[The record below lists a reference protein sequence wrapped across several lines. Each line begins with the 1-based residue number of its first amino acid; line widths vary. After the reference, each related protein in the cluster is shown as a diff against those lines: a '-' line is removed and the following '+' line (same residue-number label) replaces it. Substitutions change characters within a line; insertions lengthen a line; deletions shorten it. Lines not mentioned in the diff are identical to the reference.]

1 LAEEHGQA
9 SERRS
14 DDCCTSDH
22 RDLPSKLDYGTV
34 PGPRERLSIRGRYAV
49 PRRKSTHVDDPVA
62 VGQRLRNAR
71 ERAGL
76 SQRQLSFEGCS
87 PAYISR
93 IEAGE
98 RIPSLQLLREMGRR
112 LGVSEDW
119 LATGLDRDVL
129 AEDRTLL
136 DAEIALRFNEIDTA
150 AQLYDQALQGAT
162 TNAEK
167 ARALAGLGQIAFER
181 GEPRRAVQHLEQA
194 LALSGTDATD
204 QPALADTLGRAYA
217 TLDDVEPAIR
227 LFRQSLERANQRK
240 HSPEAVRFGVL
251 LANAYIDRG
260 EFEEAEQVL
269 RDTVEKAENARD
281 PVFRARIYWSLSRLH
296 ALQGE
301 PAPAVRYARK
311 ALELL
316 ELTEHTT
323 YAARAH
329 QLLAHVELDR
339 GNATEALTLLD
350 RGLPLIQEWGNQVEQ
365 AIFQLEKARAL
376 AQLGQADEARKL
388 AGESAE
394 LLESASPVD
403 AGRGHAVV
411 AEVYE
416 QLGDRRSAIETY
428 ERAADLLA
436 VSPSRYVL
444 EVYAKLADL
453 LEEEGRKDEALEVLK
468 KAVAAQAKAGSP
480 SG

>member
-1 LAEEHGQA
+1 
-9 SERRS
+9 
-14 DDCCTSDH
+14 
-22 RDLPSKLDYGTV
+22 
-34 PGPRERLSIRGRYAV
+34 V
-49 PRRKSTHVDDPVA
+49 PRRKSTHVDDPVQ
-62 VGQRLRNAR
+62 VGRRLREAR

-119 LATGLDRDVL
+119 LATGLDRDLL

-136 DAEIALRFNEIDTA
+136 DAELALRFNELETA
-150 AQLYDQALQGAT
+150 ERLYTQALDGAT
-162 TNAEK
+162 TNTEQ
-167 ARALAGLGQIAFER
+167 ARALAGIGQIAFER
-181 GEPRRAVQHLEQA
+181 GEPRRAVQCLEQA
-194 LALSGTDATD
+194 LSLSRTEAAD
-204 QPALADTLGRAYA
+204 QPSLADTLGRAYA
-217 TLDDVEPAIR
+217 MLDDLEPAIR
-227 LFRQSLERANQRK
+227 LFRHALDRANERK
-240 HSPEAVRFGVL
+240 NSPEAVRFGVL
-251 LANAYIDRG
+251 LANAYIDNG
-260 EFEEAEQVL
+260 EFGEAEHVL
-269 RDTVEKAENARD
+269 KDTVEKAQNARD

-301 PAPAVRYARK
+301 TSTAARYARK

-339 GNATEALTLLD
+339 GNPDDALDVLDQGLPLVQEGGNPVDEALFQLERARALVRLD
-350 RGLPLIQEWGNQVEQ
+350 RG
-365 AIFQLEKARAL
+365 
-376 AQLGQADEARKL
+376 DEATEL
-388 AGESAE
+388 AAASID
-394 LLESASPVD
+394 LLKNASPGD
-403 AGRGHAVV
+403 AGRAHTVV

-416 QLGDRRSAIETY
+416 QLGDRRRAIETY
-428 ERAADLLA
+428 ERAAELLTL
-436 VSPSRYVL
+436 SPNRYLL

-453 LEEEGRKDEALEVLK
+453 LEAEGRKDEALEVLK
-468 KAVAAQAKAGSP
+468 QAVTAQARAGAP
-480 SG
+480 V

>member
-1 LAEEHGQA
+1 M
-9 SERRS
+9 
-14 DDCCTSDH
+14 
-22 RDLPSKLDYGTV
+22 
-34 PGPRERLSIRGRYAV
+34 
-49 PRRKSTHVDDPVA
+49 PRRKSTHVDDPAA
-62 VGQRLRNAR
+62 VGRRLRDAR

-129 AEDRTLL
+129 SEDRTLL

-150 AQLYDQALQGAT
+150 EELYAKALQAAT
-162 TNAEK
+162 TNAER
-167 ARALAGLGQIAFER
+167 ARALAGVGQIAFER
-181 GEPRRAVQHLEQA
+181 GDPRRAVENLEQA
-194 LALSGTDATD
+194 LSLSGAEAAD
-204 QPALADTLGRAYA
+204 QPSLADTLGRAYA
-217 TLDDVEPAIR
+217 MLDDVEPAIR
-227 LFRQSLERANQRK
+227 LFRQSLERANERK
-240 HSPEAVRFGVL
+240 NSPEAVRFGVL
-251 LANAYIDRG
+251 LANAYIDKG
-260 EFEEAEQVL
+260 EFEEAGAVL
-269 RDTVEKAENARD
+269 TRTVDRADNARD

-296 ALQGE
+296 ALQNE
-301 PAPAVRYARK
+301 PGLAARYARK

-339 GNATEALTLLD
+339 GEPGEALRLLD
-350 RGLPLIQEWGNQVEQ
+350 RGLPLVEESGNKVEQ
-365 AIFQLEKARAL
+365 ALFQLEKARAL
-376 AQLGQADEARKL
+376 VKLGRSAEATRIAQD
-388 AGESAE
+388 SAE
-394 LLESASPVD
+394 LLEEASPVD
-403 AGRGHAVV
+403 AGRGYTVV
-411 AEVYE
+411 ADVYE
-416 QLGDRRSAIETY
+416 QLGDRDKAIEVY
-428 ERAADLLA
+428 EHAAALLS

-453 LEEEGRKDEALEVLK
+453 LEAEGRKDDALETLK
-468 KAVAAQAKAGSP
+468 KAVMVHARTSPIQALP
-480 SG
+480 RV

>member
-1 LAEEHGQA
+1 
-9 SERRS
+9 
-14 DDCCTSDH
+14 
-22 RDLPSKLDYGTV
+22 
-34 PGPRERLSIRGRYAV
+34 V

-62 VGQRLRNAR
+62 VGQRLRSAR

-98 RIPSLQLLREMGRR
+98 RIPSLQLLREMVRR

-136 DAEIALRFNEIDTA
+136 DAEIALRFNELETA
-150 AQLYDQALQGAT
+150 AKLYSEALDAAT
-162 TNAEK
+162 TNTDR
-167 ARALAGLGQIAFER
+167 ARSLAGLGQIAFER

-194 LALSGTDATD
+194 LALSGADPTE
-204 QPALADTLGRAYA
+204 QPSLADTLGRAYA
-217 TLDDVEPAIR
+217 MLDDLEPAIR
-227 LFRQSLERANQRK
+227 LFRHSLERANQRRN
-240 HSPEAVRFGVL
+240 SPESVRFGVL
-251 LANAYIDRG
+251 LANAYIDNS
-260 EFEEAEQVL
+260 EFDEAETVL
-269 RDTVEKAENARD
+269 KETVEKAQNARD

-301 PAPAVRYARK
+301 ATSAVRYARK

-339 GNATEALTLLD
+339 GNADEALALLD
-350 RGLPLIQEWGNQVEQ
+350 RGLPLVEDGGNDAEY
-365 AIFQLEKARAL
+365 ALFQLERARAL
-376 AQLGQADEARKL
+376 VRLGRSDEATRL
-388 AGESAE
+388 ASESARM
-394 LLESASPVD
+394 LEDASPTD
-403 AGRGHAVV
+403 AGRGHVV
-411 AEVYE
+411 VGEVYE
-416 QLGDRRSAIETY
+416 GMGDHRRAIETY
-428 ERAADLLA
+428 EYAAELLS
-436 VSPSRYVL
+436 VSPSRYLL
-444 EVYAKLADL
+444 EVYARLADL
-453 LEEEGRKDEALEVLK
+453 LEEDGRKDEALEVLK
-468 KAVAAQAKAGSP
+468 KAVAAQSRAGSP
-480 SG
+480 QA

>member
-1 LAEEHGQA
+1 M
-9 SERRS
+9 
-14 DDCCTSDH
+14 
-22 RDLPSKLDYGTV
+22 
-34 PGPRERLSIRGRYAV
+34 
-49 PRRKSTHVDDPVA
+49 PRRKSTHVDDPAA
-62 VGQRLRNAR
+62 VGRRLREAR

-76 SQRQLSFEGCS
+76 SQRQLSFDGCS

-136 DAEIALRFNEIDTA
+136 DAEIALRFGELETA
-150 AQLYDQALQGAT
+150 EGLYSQALDAAAT
-162 TNAEK
+162 SNER

-181 GEPRRAVQHLEQA
+181 GDPRRAVQRLEQA
-194 LALSGTDATD
+194 LSVSRVDPAD
-204 QPALADTLGRAYA
+204 QPSLADTLGRAYA
-217 TLDDVEPAIR
+217 TLDDLEPAIR
-227 LFRQSLERANQRK
+227 LFRQSLERASERK
-240 HSPEAVRFGVL
+240 NSPETVRFGVL
-251 LANAYIDRG
+251 LANAYIDNG
-260 EFEEAEQVL
+260 EFAEAEKVL
-269 RDTVEKAENARD
+269 RETVATAQNSRD

-296 ALQGE
+296 ALRGE
-301 PAPAVRYARK
+301 PNDAARYARK

-316 ELTEHTT
+316 ELTEHTA

-339 GNATEALTLLD
+339 GNADEALDLLD
-350 RGLPLIQEWGNQVEQ
+350 RGLPLVEEGGNKVEQ
-365 AIFQLEKARAL
+365 ALFQLERARAL
-376 AQLGQADEARKL
+376 VQLERPQEAIELAADTSRI
-388 AGESAE
+388 
-394 LLESASPVD
+394 LEDALPTD
-403 AGRGHAVV
+403 AGRGYAVM

-416 QLGDRRSAIETY
+416 SLGERARSIETY
-428 ERAADLLA
+428 EHAAELLS
-436 VSPSRYVL
+436 VSPSRYLL

-468 KAVAAQAKAGSP
+468 KAVTAQAGAGP
-480 SG
+480 LQRQPTL

>member
-1 LAEEHGQA
+1 M
-9 SERRS
+9 
-14 DDCCTSDH
+14 
-22 RDLPSKLDYGTV
+22 
-34 PGPRERLSIRGRYAV
+34 

-62 VGQRLRNAR
+62 VGQRLRSAR

-136 DAEIALRFNEIDTA
+136 DAEIALRFNELETA
-150 AQLYDQALQGAT
+150 AKLYSEALDAAT
-162 TNAEK
+162 TNTER
-167 ARALAGLGQIAFER
+167 ARSLAGLGQIAFER

-194 LALSGTDATD
+194 LALSGADPTE
-204 QPALADTLGRAYA
+204 QPSLADTLGRAYA
-217 TLDDVEPAIR
+217 MLDDLEPAIR
-227 LFRQSLERANQRK
+227 LFRHSLERANQRRN
-240 HSPEAVRFGVL
+240 SPESVRFGVL
-251 LANAYIDRG
+251 LANAYIDNS
-260 EFEEAEQVL
+260 EFDEAETVL
-269 RDTVEKAENARD
+269 KETVEKAQNARD

-301 PAPAVRYARK
+301 ATSAVRYARK

-339 GNATEALTLLD
+339 GNADEALALLD
-350 RGLPLIQEWGNQVEQ
+350 RGLPLVEDGGNHAEY
-365 AIFQLEKARAL
+365 ALFQLERARAL
-376 AQLGQADEARKL
+376 VRLGRRDEATRL
-388 AGESAE
+388 ASESARM
-394 LLESASPVD
+394 LEDASPTD
-403 AGRGHAVV
+403 AGRGHVV
-411 AEVYE
+411 VGEVYE
-416 QLGDRRSAIETY
+416 GMGDSRRAIETY
-428 ERAADLLA
+428 EHAAELLS
-436 VSPSRYVL
+436 VSPSRYLL
-444 EVYAKLADL
+444 EVYARLADL
-453 LEEEGRKDEALEVLK
+453 LEEDGRKDEALEVLK
-468 KAVAAQAKAGSP
+468 KAVAAQSRAGSP
-480 SG
+480 QG